1 MSSKDKL
8 KALADKYSDLLSKD
22 NISNLNATFSTI
34 RHDQNCNIINE
45 QKAFDAQNNKN
56 CMGYLP
62 EQINAAMTDWKNAKS
77 ELNNSLNKYKL
88 NIRNY
93 EVMGES
99 NFFLQQQM
107 SNIQKNMNNKR
118 RNMAINRRMADF
130 YSQQT
135 SGIELSLAYSR
146 VIYWILCCLFILA
159 TIIFTFKNPQSKDKK
174 KLIFTNIF
182 FIIFPFIN
190 SPFFYGITKI
200 FSLFPMP

>member
-1 MSSKDKL
+1 
-8 KALADKYSDLLSKD
+8 
-22 NISNLNATFSTI
+22 
-34 RHDQNCNIINE
+34 
-45 QKAFDAQNNKN
+45 
-56 CMGYLP
+56 
-62 EQINAAMTDWKNAKS
+62 
-77 ELNNSLNKYKL
+77 
-88 NIRNY
+88 
-93 EVMGES
+93 MGES